1 MAAHPRDRD
10 RDAATAAG
18 GTRTGGAGGAGASD
32 GAAATADGAGI
43 ARDPAG
49 VRDPVGVAGDPA
61 GGAGPDL
68 VLGTAGH
75 IDHGK
80 TALVRA
86 LTGLDLDRLPEEK
99 ARGITIELGFA
110 PLTLGDGLGVAIVDV
125 PGHERFVR
133 TMVAGASGLDLV
145 MLVVAADEGVMPQTR
160 EHWAVCE
167 LLGVERGLVVLTKSD
182 LVDEEM
188 LALAEE
194 EVRELLADGPLARAP
209 ILAASAKTGA
219 GLEAVRE
226 TLRGL
231 VAGGPARR
239 DDRRPA
245 RLFVDR
251 CFVQRGF
258 GAIVTGTWSGRP
270 RRTGDAMVLEPGAR
284 KARIRGLE
292 RHGDATAVAVPGT
305 RVAVNL
311 QGPGHEEIHRGDLLT
326 EPDALAPTRTFDARI
341 RWLARRASLDVPT
354 SVELL
359 TGTTERR
366 ARIAPI
372 GEGPIEPG
380 ERGFARLHV
389 DGPALALLPGDRFV
403 LRGFA
408 RDAGIGATLGGGS
421 VLDVAPPHRRRRDPA
436 LHRELERLEQADP
449 DEAVALRIERAGLA
463 GMHATAL
470 ARETGLDAP
479 SLEAALEASAR
490 SGAILRLDAS
500 LCLSKAAADRLMA
513 RLLEA
518 VDRFHASQP
527 LQLGMPRAA
536 LAGTLPEN
544 VAPEAAAALIARLA
558 ERGERGALT
567 IRGESV
573 ARPNFV
579 PTLDPEQ
586 TRVADRLAARLAR
599 DALDPPTLRALAEE
613 LAEEPGRLR
622 ELAHHLERQGLLI
635 AARDDFFFDRA
646 AVQALIERVVAHFES
661 QDELDTQTLKALIGT
676 SRRTAMPLMA
686 LLDDLQLTRRDGSLR
701 RLLNRTP
708 RLPGGAAAHGGG
720 GVEDGGE
727 DESEGEGENE
737 GGE

>member
-1 MAAHPRDRD
+1 VPGD
-10 RDAATAAG
+10 
-18 GTRTGGAGGAGASD
+18 AGASD
-32 GAAATADGAGI
+32 PG
-43 ARDPAG
+43 
-49 VRDPVGVAGDPA
+49 
-61 GGAGPDL
+61 L

-110 PLTLGDGLGVAIVDV
+110 PLELGDGLSVAIVDV

-160 EHWAVCE
+160 EHWAICE

-194 EVRELLADGPLARAP
+194 EVRELLAGGALARAP
-209 ILAASAKTGA
+209 IVAASAKTGA

-231 VAGGPARR
+231 VASGPARR

-270 RRTGDAMVLEPGAR
+270 RQTGDPMVLEPGAR
-284 KARIRGLE
+284 RARIRGLE
-292 RHGDATAVAVPGT
+292 RHGDATAVAVPGA
-305 RVAVNL
+305 RIAVNL

-341 RWLARRASLDVPT
+341 RWLARRASLDAPT

-366 ARIAPI
+366 ARVAPI
-372 GEGPIEPG
+372 GAQPIDPG
-380 ERGFARLHV
+380 ERGLARIHV

-436 LHRELERLEQADP
+436 LQRELERLEQADP
-449 DEAVALRIERAGLA
+449 AEAVALRIERAGLA
-463 GMHATAL
+463 GMRTPAL
-470 ARETGLDAP
+470 ARETGLDTAA
-479 SLEAALEASAR
+479 LETALEASAR

-500 LCLSKAAADRLMA
+500 LCLSTVSAERLMA
-513 RLLEA
+513 QLVEA

-527 LQLGMPRAA
+527 LQPGMPRAA

-544 VAPEAAAALIARLA
+544 VAPEAAAGLIARLA
-558 ERGERGALT
+558 ERGALA
-567 IRGESV
+567 IRGENV
-573 ARPNFV
+573 ARPGFE
-579 PTLDPEQ
+579 PTLDPNE
-586 TRVADRLAARLAR
+586 TRVAERLAARLAR
-599 DALDPPTLRALAEE
+599 DALDPPNLRALAEE
-613 LAEEPGRLR
+613 LAEEPVRLR
-622 ELAHHLERQGLLI
+622 ELAHHLERQGRLV

-661 QDELDTQTLKALIGT
+661 REELDTQTLKALIGT

-708 RLPGGAAAHGGG
+708 RLPGGEPRAGPAGDQSRA
-720 GVEDGGE
+720 
-727 DESEGEGENE
+727 S
-737 GGE
+737 

>member
-1 MAAHPRDRD
+1 MAADPRERE
-10 RDAATAAG
+10 RDAATPAG
-18 GTRTGGAGGAGASD
+18 TAGAS
-32 GAAATADGAGI
+32 
-43 ARDPAG
+43 
-49 VRDPVGVAGDPA
+49 
-61 GGAGPDL
+61 GPDL

-80 TALVRA
+80 TALIRA

-110 PLTLGDGLGVAIVDV
+110 PLSLGEGLDVAVVDV

-194 EVRELLADGPLARAP
+194 EVRDLLADGPLAEAP
-209 ILAASAKTGA
+209 IVAASAKTGA

-226 TLRGL
+226 TLREL
-231 VAGGPARR
+231 VANAPVRR
-239 DDRRPA
+239 DDHRPA

-270 RRTGDAMVLEPGAR
+270 RQTGDAMVLVPGAR
-284 KARIRGLE
+284 KARIRGLQ
-292 RHGDATAVAVPGT
+292 RHGKATAVAVPGA
-305 RVAVNL
+305 RIAVNL

-326 EPDALAPTRTFDARI
+326 EPDALAPTHTFDARI
-341 RWLARRASLDVPT
+341 RWLARRASLDAPT

-366 ARIAPI
+366 ARVAPI
-372 GEGPIEPG
+372 GADPIEPG
-380 ERGFARLHV
+380 ERGFARVHVV

-408 RDAGIGATLGGGS
+408 RDAGIGATLGGGI

-436 LHRELERLEQADP
+436 LHRELERLEQAGPADP
-449 DEAVALRIERAGLA
+449 AEAIALRIERAGLE
-463 GMHATAL
+463 GMRTTTL
-470 ARETGLDAP
+470 ARETGYDEAT
-479 SLEAALEASAR
+479 LEAALTVLSAGGAAIASGR
-490 SGAILRLDAS
+490 ILRLDAA
-500 LCLSKAAADRLMA
+500 LALSTASAERLMKQ
-513 RLLEA
+513 LVEA
-518 VDRFHASQP
+518 VERFHAGQP
-527 LQLGMPRAA
+527 LQVGMPRAA

-544 VAPEAAAALIARLA
+544 VAPEAAAALIALLA
-558 ERGERGALT
+558 ERGALT

-573 ARPNFV
+573 ARPGFE
-579 PTLDPEQ
+579 PILDPEQ
-586 TRVADRLAARLAR
+586 TRLAERLAARLAR
-599 DALDPPTLRALAEE
+599 DGLEPPTLRALAEE
-613 LAEEPGRLR
+613 LAREPAEEQARESAPDSPRLR
-622 ELAHHLERQGLLI
+622 ELAHHLERQGVLV
-635 AARDDFFFDRA
+635 AAPDDFFFDRA
-646 AVQALIERVVAHFES
+646 AVEALIERVVAHF
-661 QDELDTQTLKALIGT
+661 DDHAELDTQTLKALIGT
-676 SRRTAMPLMA
+676 TRRTAMPLMA
-686 LLDDLQLTRRDGSLR
+686 LLDDLQVTRRDGSLR
-701 RLLNRTP
+701 RLLSRSP
-708 RLPGGAAAHGGG
+708 RWPGGTAGNGGR
-720 GVEDGGE
+720 E
-727 DESEGEGENE
+727 
-737 GGE
+737 

>member
-1 MAAHPRDRD
+1 MAADPRDD
-10 RDAATAAG
+10 GPALVHDP
-18 GTRTGGAGGAGASD
+18 GGASS
-32 GAAATADGAGI
+32 
-43 ARDPAG
+43 
-49 VRDPVGVAGDPA
+49 
-61 GGAGPDL
+61 PDL

-110 PLTLGDGLGVAIVDV
+110 PLSLGDGLDVAIVDV

-194 EVRELLADGPLARAP
+194 EVRDLLAAGPLAEAP
-209 ILAASAKTGA
+209 IVAASAKTGA

-226 TLRGL
+226 TLREL
-231 VAGGPARR
+231 VANAPARR

-284 KARIRGLE
+284 KARIRGLQ
-292 RHGDATAVAVPGT
+292 RHGEATAVAVPGA
-305 RVAVNL
+305 RIAVNL

-326 EPDALAPTRTFDARI
+326 EPDALSPTHTFDARI
-341 RWLARRASLDVPT
+341 RWLARRASLEAPT

-359 TGTTERR
+359 AGTTERR
-366 ARIAPI
+366 ARVAPI
-372 GEGPIEPG
+372 GADPIEPG
-380 ERGFARLHV
+380 ERGFARVHVV

-408 RDAGIGATLGGGS
+408 RDAGIGATLGGGI
-421 VLDVAPPHRRRRDPA
+421 VLDVVPPHRRRRDPA
-436 LHRELERLEQADP
+436 LRRELERLEQADP
-449 DEAVALRIERAGLA
+449 ANPAEAIALRIERAGLE
-463 GMHATAL
+463 GMRTTAL
-470 ARETGLDAP
+470 ARETGYDEAT
-479 SLEAALEASAR
+479 LEAVLTVLSAG
-490 SGAILRLDAS
+490 GAGGRILRPDAS
-500 LCLSKAAADRLMA
+500 LALSTASAERLMTQ
-513 RLLEA
+513 LVEA
-518 VDRFHASQP
+518 VERFHASQP
-527 LQLGMPRAA
+527 LQVGMPRAA

-544 VAPEAAAALIARLA
+544 VAPETAVPLIARLA
-558 ERGERGALT
+558 ERGELA

-573 ARPNFV
+573 ARPGFE

-586 TRVADRLAARLAR
+586 TRVAERLAARLTR

-613 LAEEPGRLR
+613 LAEEPARLR
-622 ELAHHLERQGLLI
+622 ELAHHLERRGRLV
-635 AARDDFFFDRA
+635 AARDDFFFDRM
-646 AVQALIERVVAHFES
+646 AVEALIERVLAHFAS
-661 QDELDTQTLKALIGT
+661 HDELDTQTLKALIGT

-708 RLPGGAAAHGGG
+708 RLPGGAASDGGGAGGG
-720 GVEDGGE
+720 GDGDPVGRAG
-727 DESEGEGENE
+727 DGRGEGEPAS
-737 GGE
+737 GE

>member
-1 MAAHPRDRD
+1 MDE
-10 RDAATAAG
+10 TN
-18 GTRTGGAGGAGASD
+18 
-32 GAAATADGAGI
+32 AAAPDGT
-43 ARDPAG
+43 DTST
-49 VRDPVGVAGDPA
+49 
-61 GGAGPDL
+61 PDL

-110 PLTLGDGLGVAIVDV
+110 PLALGDGLSVAIVDV

-167 LLGVERGLVVLTKSD
+167 LLGVERGLVVLTKAD

-194 EVRELLADGPLARAP
+194 DVRDLLAGGPLAQAP
-209 ILAASAKTGA
+209 IVAASAKTGA

-231 VAGGPARR
+231 VTSGPARR

-270 RRTGDAMVLEPGAR
+270 RHTGDAMVLEPGTR
-284 KARIRGLE
+284 RARIRGLE
-292 RHGDATAVAVPGT
+292 RHGDATARAVPGA
-305 RVAVNL
+305 RIAVNL

-341 RWLARRASLDVPT
+341 RWLARRASLDAPT

-359 TGTTERR
+359 TGTAERR
-366 ARIAPI
+366 ARVAPI
-372 GEGPIEPG
+372 GTHPIEPG
-380 ERGFARLHV
+380 ERGFARVHVV

-449 DEAVALRIERAGLA
+449 AEAVALRIERAGLA
-463 GMHATAL
+463 GQRTPAL
-470 ARETGLDAP
+470 ARETGYDEAT
-479 SLEAALEASAR
+479 LEAALSAGVAS
-490 SGAILRLDAS
+490 GTILRLDAA
-500 LCLSKAAADRLMA
+500 LCLSTTSAERLMVA
-513 RLLEA
+513 LLEA
-518 VDRFHASQP
+518 VERFHASQP
-527 LQLGMPRAA
+527 LQIGMPRAA
-536 LAGTLPEN
+536 LAGTLPGN
-544 VAPEAAAALIARLA
+544 VAPEAAAALIALLA
-558 ERGERGALT
+558 ERGELAL
-567 IRGESV
+567 RGESV
-573 ARPNFV
+573 ARPGFE
-579 PTLDPEQ
+579 PTLDAEEH
-586 TRVADRLAARLAR
+586 RVAEHLAARLAR

-613 LAEEPGRLR
+613 LGGDPGRLR
-622 ELAHHLERQGLLI
+622 ELAHHLERQGVLV

-646 AVQALIERVVAHFES
+646 AVEALIERVVAHFES
-661 QDELDTQTLKALIGT
+661 RDELDTQTLKALIGT

-686 LLDDLQLTRRDGSLR
+686 LLDDLQVTRRDGSLR

-708 RLPGGAAAHGGG
+708 RLPG
-720 GVEDGGE
+720 
-727 DESEGEGENE
+727 NE
-737 GGE
+737 

>member
-1 MAAHPRDRD
+1 MAADPRDSGRD
-10 RDAATAAG
+10 RDAR
-18 GTRTGGAGGAGASD
+18 RTTDETNASVPND
-32 GAAATADGAGI
+32 ADAAA
-43 ARDPAG
+43 
-49 VRDPVGVAGDPA
+49 
-61 GGAGPDL
+61 PDL

-99 ARGITIELGFA
+99 TRGITIELGFA
-110 PLTLGDGLGVAIVDV
+110 PLELGDGLNVAVVDV

-133 TMVAGASGLDLV
+133 TMVVGASGLDLL

-194 EVRELLADGPLARAP
+194 DVRDLLADGPLAQAP
-209 ILAASAKTGA
+209 IVAASAKTGA

-231 VAGGPARR
+231 VAHSPARR
-239 DDRRPA
+239 EDRDRRPA

-270 RRTGDAMVLEPGAR
+270 RRVGDAMVLEPGAR
-284 KARIRGLE
+284 PARIRGLQ
-292 RHGDATAVAVPGT
+292 RHGDATALAVPGA
-305 RVAVNL
+305 RIAVNL

-341 RWLARRASLDVPT
+341 RWLARRASLDAPT

-366 ARIAPI
+366 ARVAPI
-372 GEGPIEPG
+372 GAKPIEPG
-380 ERGFARLHV
+380 ERGLARIHV

-436 LHRELERLEQADP
+436 LERELERLEQADP
-449 DEAVALRIERAGLA
+449 AEAVALRIERAGLA
-463 GMHATAL
+463 GMRTTAL
-470 ARETGLDAP
+470 ARETGLDTAT
-479 SLEAALEASAR
+479 LETALEAGVEC
-490 SGAILRLDAS
+490 GALVRLDAS
-500 LCLSKAAADRLMA
+500 LCLSTVSAERLMA
-513 RLLEA
+513 QLVEA

-527 LQLGMPRAA
+527 LQRGMPRAA

-544 VAPEAAAALIARLA
+544 VAPEAAAGLIARLA
-558 ERGERGALT
+558 ERGALA

-573 ARPNFV
+573 ARPGFE
-579 PTLDPEQ
+579 PTLDPDE
-586 TRVADRLAARLAR
+586 TRLAERLAERLAR
-599 DALDPPTLRALAEE
+599 DALDPPNLRALAEE
-613 LAEEPGRLR
+613 LAEEPVRLR
-622 ELAHHLERQGLLI
+622 ELAHHLERQGRLV

-661 QDELDTQTLKALIGT
+661 RDELDTQTLKALIGT

-708 RLPGGAAAHGGG
+708 RLPGGEPNDDRGADGAGGR
-720 GVEDGGE
+720 GE
-727 DESEGEGENE
+727 
-737 GGE
+737 